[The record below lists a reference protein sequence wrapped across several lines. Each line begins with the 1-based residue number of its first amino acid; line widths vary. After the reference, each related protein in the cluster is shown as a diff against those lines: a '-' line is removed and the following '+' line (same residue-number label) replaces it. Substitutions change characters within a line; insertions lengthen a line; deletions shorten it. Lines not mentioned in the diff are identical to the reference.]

1 MFQHSQILVNRGSRQ
16 VAQSRKLAHIDLLG
30 NICRIVLVKQ
40 CWDIILGGL
49 WPPDGHPLR
58 LCIGH
63 IMALFNFGKKKEVKK
78 ETGCCC
84 GSTAPK
90 AEEIGCCCGS
100 APKAENTCCCGK
112 NTIKVLGSG
121 CKNCHDL
128 YEASKTAVQN
138 LGLAIEVEY
147 VTDMEKIMEY
157 GVMSMPALVVNEKVV
172 SMGKVLKATDVE
184 KLLHKLGF

>member
-1 MFQHSQILVNRGSRQ
+1 
-16 VAQSRKLAHIDLLG
+16 
-30 NICRIVLVKQ
+30 
-40 CWDIILGGL
+40 
-49 WPPDGHPLR
+49 
-58 LCIGH
+58 
-63 IMALFNFGKKKEVKK
+63 MALFNFGKKKEEKK

-90 AEEIGCCCGS
+90 AAESGCCSGS

-128 YEASKTAVQN
+128 YEAAKAAVKN
-138 LGLAIEVEY
+138 MDVAIEVEY
-147 VTDMEKIMEY
+147 VTDMERIMEY

-172 SMGKVLKATDVE
+172 SMGKVLKAADVE

>member
-1 MFQHSQILVNRGSRQ
+1 
-16 VAQSRKLAHIDLLG
+16 
-30 NICRIVLVKQ
+30 
-40 CWDIILGGL
+40 
-49 WPPDGHPLR
+49 
-58 LCIGH
+58 
-63 IMALFNFGKKKEVKK
+63 MALFNFGKKKEEKK

-112 NTIKVLGSG
+112 NIIKVLGSG

>member
-1 MFQHSQILVNRGSRQ
+1 
-16 VAQSRKLAHIDLLG
+16 
-30 NICRIVLVKQ
+30 
-40 CWDIILGGL
+40 
-49 WPPDGHPLR
+49 
-58 LCIGH
+58 
-63 IMALFNFGKKKEVKK
+63 MALFNFGKKKEEKN

-90 AEEIGCCCGS
+90 AEESSCCCGS
-100 APKAENTCCCGK
+100 APKAENTCCCDK

-128 YEASKTAVQN
+128 FDATQV
-138 LGLAIEVEY
+138 AIKNMGSSVAVEY

-172 SMGKVLKATDVE
+172 SMGKVLKAADVE
-184 KLLHKLGF
+184 KLLRKLGY